1 MSASKQTPPGRRSA
15 LRLLGFLG
23 MGAAAWGLGATIADA
38 RTSSPPGP
46 VALRELALRRRS
58 VRQYTGKAIPK
69 ETLNAVLETALLA
82 PTSWGRKVV
91 EFVVVQERKTLAALA
106 RCKRIGAPSV
116 AAATAA
122 VVVVVDTEHAELWIE
137 DGSVAATYLLLAAE
151 EQGLGACWNH
161 IRDRAGQQGTA
172 EEEIRELLG
181 IPAHYAVLCVVSLGH
196 KGEKKLPR
204 TEADIPRGNIHYGKF

>member
-1 MSASKQTPPGRRSA
+1 MNKDEHALRGRRSA

-23 MGAAAWGLGATIADA
+23 LGAAAWGLGAAASGAETPSA
-38 RTSSPPGP
+38 GP
-46 VALRELALRRRS
+46 LALRELALRRRS
-58 VRQYTGKAIPK
+58 VRQYTREPIPK
-69 ETLNAVLETALLA
+69 ETLNAMLETALLA

-91 EFVVVQERKTLAALA
+91 EFVVVEERERLAALA
-106 RCKRIGAPSV
+106 RCKSIGAPSV

-122 VVVVVDTEHAELWIE
+122 VVVIVDTEHAELWIE

-161 IRDRAGQQGTA
+161 IRNRAGQQGTA
-172 EEEIRELLG
+172 EEEIRALLG
-181 IPAHYAVLCVVSLGH
+181 IPPKYAVLCVVSLGR

-204 TEADIPRGNIHYGKF
+204 TEADIPKNNIHYGKF